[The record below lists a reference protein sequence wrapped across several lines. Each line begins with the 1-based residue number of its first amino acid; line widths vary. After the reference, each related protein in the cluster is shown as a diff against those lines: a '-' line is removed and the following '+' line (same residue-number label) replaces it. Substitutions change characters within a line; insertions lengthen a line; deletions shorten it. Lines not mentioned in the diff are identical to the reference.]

1 MYQGEGSG
9 AKDKECRPFKRKGK
23 EIVPEYT
30 GTKQRVLFIVP
41 HLDDSDFQK
50 NQAFA
55 ELLTELYFVR
65 FVVIRFGMFYTDP
78 EDGKVKTY
86 YPNIPINTHIFKFDC
101 NKKAS
106 KNTYEF
112 IHLDSKE
119 MPNYNNEVDRIFN
132 NSSYNAFR
140 DILTLVE
147 RKTFVESLRKAQY
160 DMAFFDTKD
169 IGALHLF
176 LEIRIVNIFGIS
188 NTQFI
193 PQIYALDKNINYED
207 VNKINIYKEVFKKM
221 DNWYLNWL
229 KENKPENEQV
239 FLKIETIYKM
249 RIKGVFINGLK
260 LLQFPSEQNNIANN
274 FNYVGGIHLNETKY
288 RMIASTLESYN
299 NRNKILINVDNCV
312 NFFYYK
318 NIVNEFVVAFNSIKG
333 RLNNLKFV
341 YNCDLRKEE
350 LTSAEKE
357 ILSIENN
364 TLQNLLSFGEI
375 KLLISNCSSTQ
386 VIEALAL
393 NVQVLCLPN
402 FDDEIKISES
412 LNFNNFVDLDMIDTS
427 KYDLVA
433 SSDLIYTSINHLI
446 ASTSKPSMFR
456 RLVKTFTGEASLIT
470 EEERS
475 QRKITVLSKTRNG
488 KAISPFIKINNL
500 SKEAINDVI
509 MDMLIT
515 DIYQKRVFQAYIY
528 LHGIWKNESP
538 KKVFFDFFDMFQNT
552 VSKRRRTEGP
562 SV

>member
-288 RMIASTLESYN
+288 RMVSCLYKHNLNKTLLTFVMFAAKEKYKSVQ
-299 NRNKILINVDNCV
+299 NKCIKH
-312 NFFYYK
+312 NFFR
-318 NIVNEFVVAFNSIKG
+318 VNWVF
-333 RLNNLKFV
+333 
-341 YNCDLRKEE
+341 RK
-350 LTSAEKE
+350 
-357 ILSIENN
+357 
-364 TLQNLLSFGEI
+364 
-375 KLLISNCSSTQ
+375 
-386 VIEALAL
+386 
-393 NVQVLCLPN
+393 
-402 FDDEIKISES
+402 
-412 LNFNNFVDLDMIDTS
+412 
-427 KYDLVA
+427 
-433 SSDLIYTSINHLI
+433 
-446 ASTSKPSMFR
+446 
-456 RLVKTFTGEASLIT
+456 
-470 EEERS
+470 
-475 QRKITVLSKTRNG
+475 
-488 KAISPFIKINNL
+488 
-500 SKEAINDVI
+500 
-509 MDMLIT
+509 
-515 DIYQKRVFQAYIY
+515 
-528 LHGIWKNESP
+528 
-538 KKVFFDFFDMFQNT
+538 
-552 VSKRRRTEGP
+552 
-562 SV
+562 